1 MTNATNTLEA
11 SAENNT
17 ADNRR
22 PDLKTL
28 AIRGVIFNWIGRGC
42 SIIITFFLTPFLV
55 QQLGDERYGLWSIA
69 FSLIGFY
76 ALADLGLRGTSTKY
90 IAEKHALGNN
100 DEVNNI
106 IVTTLGL
113 YGLLGGIVLLVVGGL
128 ILAFP
133 GFLQT
138 TQVDP
143 ATIRIV
149 LALTGLT
156 FAIRLVCQPFAATLA
171 ALTRYDLTNTLAVVS
186 QIISAVSMV
195 VVLRLGWGLVGMAT
209 ATLVVG
215 VLTQTAQYLLVRK
228 TLPELAVTP
237 AYFDRSLLKTLF
249 SFSFS
254 LLLINGARRLMQY
267 SVILFVGILL
277 GPAIVTIYSIAE
289 SVVRKASTFS
299 KGLSTVVMPAASRL
313 DASDD
318 RTAILKMS
326 VLVSR
331 LMQVSALFILV
342 VCAVMGRSLIE
353 FWIGDGYGNRVYPL
367 LCILAAANVATMMAG
382 GLPSILTGMGRLR
395 LLRIVIAADSLLGIA
410 ASLLLMHIYG
420 VIGAGIGILCV
431 RLFTHS
437 LVLPVTVCTLL
448 NRRWRRF
455 ALATSGPAIAAV
467 LPSMVILIIASKNF
481 PPATLPAVLVQVFS
495 AAIVLAVATFLL
507 CLPSEV
513 RGSVMRSLRIR
524 SSNIPFQPTVAVGTQ
539 QDLHT
544 KNR

>member
-1 MTNATNTLEA
+1 MPSSSPHAGSDRGTSIEHQQLIERSQRTANRMTNATNTLEA

-186 QIISAVSMV
+186 QII
-195 VVLRLGWGLVGMAT
+195 
-209 ATLVVG
+209 
-215 VLTQTAQYLLVRK
+215 
-228 TLPELAVTP
+228 
-237 AYFDRSLLKTLF
+237 
-249 SFSFS
+249 
-254 LLLINGARRLMQY
+254 
-267 SVILFVGILL
+267 
-277 GPAIVTIYSIAE
+277 
-289 SVVRKASTFS
+289 
-299 KGLSTVVMPAASRL
+299 
-313 DASDD
+313 
-318 RTAILKMS
+318 
-326 VLVSR
+326 
-331 LMQVSALFILV
+331 
-342 VCAVMGRSLIE
+342 
-353 FWIGDGYGNRVYPL
+353 
-367 LCILAAANVATMMAG
+367 
-382 GLPSILTGMGRLR
+382 
-395 LLRIVIAADSLLGIA
+395 
-410 ASLLLMHIYG
+410 
-420 VIGAGIGILCV
+420 
-431 RLFTHS
+431 
-437 LVLPVTVCTLL
+437 
-448 NRRWRRF
+448 
-455 ALATSGPAIAAV
+455 
-467 LPSMVILIIASKNF
+467 
-481 PPATLPAVLVQVFS
+481 
-495 AAIVLAVATFLL
+495 
-507 CLPSEV
+507 
-513 RGSVMRSLRIR
+513 
-524 SSNIPFQPTVAVGTQ
+524 
-539 QDLHT
+539 
-544 KNR
+544 